1 MTQAKDNIY
10 VIMQGEFI
18 KCYSEGEY
26 DHHGEKQD
34 VSVKRVL
41 QDYVLAEWFGGDAT
55 EVKGCSRL
63 DAVRKRGKWY
73 NSINLIHRKER

>member
-26 DHHGEKQD
+26 DHHGEKTGCFC
-34 VSVKRVL
+34 K
-41 QDYVLAEWFGGDAT
+41 
-55 EVKGCSRL
+55 KGFAGLRFWLSDL
-63 DAVRKRGKWY
+63 
-73 NSINLIHRKER
+73 E

>member
-1 MTQAKDNIY
+1 MSEKINNHHFFRSMTQAKDNIY

-41 QDYVLAEWFGGDAT
+41 QDYVLAE
-55 EVKGCSRL
+55 
-63 DAVRKRGKWY
+63 
-73 NSINLIHRKER
+73 